1 MDQSV
6 MLLNLEWGSQIKT
19 NKQKKKKG
27 KERKQMLAITMLN
40 IISSLKKIL
49 KREMSLHVTTWLV
62 NTLSLHFS
70 YSNCP
75 IPIKDL

>member
-1 MDQSV
+1 

-19 NKQKKKKG
+19 NKQTKKKKG

-49 KREMSLHVTTWLV
+49 KRKMSLHVTT
-62 NTLSLHFS
+62 
-70 YSNCP
+70 
-75 IPIKDL
+75 

>member
-19 NKQKKKKG
+19 NKQKKKG

-49 KREMSLHVTTWLV
+49 KREMSLHVTT
-62 NTLSLHFS
+62 
-70 YSNCP
+70 
-75 IPIKDL
+75 